1 MMPAPLNQSK
11 MTKPNPKI
19 EAFKAAFPYSL
30 PVMVGYVVLGIAFGI
45 ILIGKGFSW
54 WLAPVMGLLI
64 YAGSMQFV
72 AVDLLSAVFNPF
84 QIIIMTLTVNA
95 RHLFYGI
102 SMLDKFR
109 SMGTKKPYMIFSL
122 TDETYSLLCSA
133 VPPKQADENWFYF
146 FISLLDQIYWIT
158 GCTIGAIGGSFL
170 HYDTTGIDFAM
181 TALFIVIMVEQWEST
196 SNHLPVITGIIVSIM
211 NLILFGP
218 KNFIIPSMVVIFLA
232 LVLFPKKFKSEIS
245 S

>member
-1 MMPAPLNQSK
+1 MSPVHLNQFEQIG
-11 MTKPNPKI
+11 TNPKI

-45 ILIGKGFSW
+45 ILTGKGFSW

-84 QIIIMTLTVNA
+84 QVIIMTLTVNA

-109 SMGTKKPYMIFSL
+109 NMGKKKPYMIFSL

-133 VPPKQADENWFYF
+133 VSPKQADENWFYF
-146 FISLLDQIYWIT
+146 FISALNQLYWIT
-158 GCTIGAIGGSFL
+158 GCTLGAIGGSFL

-196 SNHLPVITGIIVSIM
+196 SNHLPVITGLVISII
-211 NLILFGP
+211 NLILFGS
-218 KNFIIPSMVVIFLA
+218 KNFIIPSMIVIFLI
-232 LVLFPKKFKSEIS
+232 LVLFPKKFSSKIS